1 MYFYFNIP
9 FTSRDAF
16 VEYPSALRGR
26 TWIDFATHR
35 TAPDL
40 TGPGSVL
47 LWAGRLRAVVSYSR
61 QGRPHTP

>member
-1 MYFYFNIP
+1 MYFYFNIL

-16 VEYPSALRGR
+16 VEYPSLIQAPAFFH
-26 TWIDFATHR
+26 IASHR

-47 LWAGRLRAVVSYSR
+47 LWVGRLRAVVSR
-61 QGRPHTP
+61 RKL